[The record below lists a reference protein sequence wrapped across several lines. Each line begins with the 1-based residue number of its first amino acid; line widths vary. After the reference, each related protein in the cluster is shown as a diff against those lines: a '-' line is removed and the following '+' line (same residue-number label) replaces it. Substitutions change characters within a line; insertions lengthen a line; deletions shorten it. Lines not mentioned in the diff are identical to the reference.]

1 MEQIAAPQSSSTASS
16 FAGLLAS
23 LAAPQKPSEPS
34 WSDDQLADDVATL
47 SYEHALQARA
57 RYRSQFPAPALD
69 SASSSGPS
77 STQPAAKAS
86 LLPETLRAEPAP
98 RAPRDRTLKRASIT
112 IRLSEAESAQLHQR
126 AAEAGLTV
134 SAYLRSC
141 TLEVESLRAQVKDTL
156 AQLRDST
163 PSPPVPASG
172 RTKAIQWRQLWPFG
186 RRR

>member
-1 MEQIAAPQSSSTASS
+1 MEQIAALQPSSTASS

-57 RYRSQFPAPALD
+57 RYRSQFADPGQD
-69 SASSSGPS
+69 SA
-77 STQPAAKAS
+77 AAS
-86 LLPETLRAEPAP
+86 LEPSAGPARPLTNP
-98 RAPRDRTLKRASIT
+98 RVQPAPRDRTLKRASIT
-112 IRLSEAESAQLHQR
+112 IRLSEAENAQLHQR

-141 TLEVESLRAQVKDTL
+141 TLEVESLRAQVKDAL
-156 AQLRDST
+156 AQLRDSV
-163 PSPPVPASG
+163 PSPPVPPSG
-172 RTKAIQWRQLWPFG
+172 RTKAVQWRQFWPFG
-186 RRR
+186 RRG